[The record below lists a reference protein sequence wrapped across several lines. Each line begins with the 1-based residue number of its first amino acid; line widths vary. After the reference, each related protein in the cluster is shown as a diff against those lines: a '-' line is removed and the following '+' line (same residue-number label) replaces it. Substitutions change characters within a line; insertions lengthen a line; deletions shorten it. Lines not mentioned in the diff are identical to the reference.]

1 MADKYAKLGDYKK
14 VELVARI
21 AGIGNKLV
29 LSLVVGIAFYLGV
42 PVIKDVLA
50 VIPQFIIDGMDVA
63 AGILPAVGFAMLARM
78 IVTKELS
85 PYLLAGFLL
94 AAYLNVPVF
103 GVALT
108 GLVAAGIT
116 FFNRNKKQTEV
127 MVDDNEF

>member
-1 MADKYAKLGDYKK
+1 MADSYAKKGDYKK
-14 VELVARI
+14 VEWVARF
-21 AGIGNKLV
+21 AGIGNKLI
-29 LSLVVGIAFYLGV
+29 LSIVVGVAFYLGV

-94 AAYLNVPVF
+94 AAYMEMPVF
-103 GVALT
+103 GVALA
-108 GLVAAGIT
+108 GLVIAGLT
-116 FFNRNKKQTEV
+116 FFHDSKKQREV
-127 MVDDNEF
+127 VVDDNEF